1 MNTPTGGNK
10 SSRNALGR
18 GLSALIPTAPAAG
31 TSVASSKPVEPAQR
45 TLPIERIVPNKG
57 QPRKTFD
64 KAPLEELAE
73 SIRQQ
78 GVLQPII
85 VRSQGTEYEIV
96 AGERRWRASQIA
108 GLKQVPVVIKD
119 LSEEDV
125 MKVALIEN
133 IQREDL
139 DPIEE
144 AQAYSGLMR
153 SYGLT
158 QESVAAAVGK
168 NRATVANCLRLLKL
182 PEPVLELLADGSI
195 TAGHARAI
203 MTLGDERHM
212 HKLAK
217 DVVERKLSVRGAETL
232 ARKRKQASKPAKQN
246 EQSHAERAVEERLMR
261 KLSTKV
267 RLVQRKGKGRIEIF
281 FHSLDQLDDILGQI
295 D

>member
-18 GLSALIPTAPAAG
+18 GLSALIPTAPPAG

-57 QPRKTFD
+57 QPRKTFE
-64 KAPLEELAE
+64 KGPLEELAE

-153 SYGLT
+153 GYGLT

-168 NRATVANCLRLLKL
+168 KRATVANCLRLLKL
-182 PEPVLELLADGSI
+182 PEPVLELLAEGAI

-217 DVVERKLSVRGAETL
+217 DVVERKLSVRDAEAL

>member
-1 MNTPTGGNK
+1 
-10 SSRNALGR
+10 
-18 GLSALIPTAPAAG
+18 
-31 TSVASSKPVEPAQR
+31 
-45 TLPIERIVPNKG
+45 
-57 QPRKTFD
+57 
-64 KAPLEELAE
+64 LEELAE

-96 AGERRWRASQIA
+96 AGERRWRASQMA

-125 MKVALIEN
+125 VKVALIEN

-153 SYGLT
+153 GYGLT

-182 PEPVLELLADGSI
+182 PEPVLELLAKGSI

-203 MTLGDERHM
+203 MTLGDERQM

-217 DVVERKLSVRGAETL
+217 DVVERKLSVRDAEAL
-232 ARKRKQASKPAKQN
+232 ARKRKQATKPVKQN
-246 EQSHAERAVEERLMR
+246 EQSHAERAVEERLIR

>member
-1 MNTPTGGNK
+1 MSTPSSTNK
-10 SSRNALGR
+10 NSRSALGR
-18 GLSALIPTAPAAG
+18 GLSALIPTAPVAG
-31 TSVASSKPVEPAQR
+31 SDSQVSKPAEAGQR
-45 TLPIERIVPNKG
+45 TLPIERIVPNKA
-57 QPRKTFD
+57 QPRKTFE
-64 KAPLEELAE
+64 KGPLEELAE

-85 VRSQGTEYEIV
+85 VRSQGSEYEIV
-96 AGERRWRASQIA
+96 AGERRWRASQLA

-144 AQAYSGLMR
+144 AQAYSGLMKG
-153 SYGLT
+153 YGLT

-203 MTLGDERHM
+203 MTLGEDRHM

-217 DVVERKLSVRGAETL
+217 DIVERKLSVRDAETL
-232 ARKRKQASKPAKQN
+232 ARKRKQASKPPKQN

-267 RLVQRKGKGRIEIF
+267 RLVQRRGKGRIEIF